1 MKSLRWVLIQYDQC
15 SYKKENYR
23 QRNIHTQRE
32 ENVKTQTARRWL
44 CDCSEA
50 SVSWGRSRV
59 SNKDQ
64 KLEETRK
71 DAPLKPSE
79 KTWPCWQLDFRIL
92 APRTVGQYISVV
104 SFFFFFSLTKTALF
118 ILWLQYLSLTTRTSL
133 LCFPSSKHSLF
144 QITHILIPII
154 LLRII
159 M

>member
-64 KLEETRK
+64 KLEEARK

-79 KTWPCWQLDFRIL
+79 KTWPCWQLDFRLL

-104 SFFFFFSLTKTALF
+104 LSHLFYDTLLWQPYETNTAANQNFS
-118 ILWLQYLSLTTRTSL
+118 
-133 LCFPSSKHSLF
+133 
-144 QITHILIPII
+144 QIIDWEGGRVWFLGRHFYITGIT
-154 LLRII
+154 
-159 M
+159 